1 MFLGI
6 LIRVRKLFARVNENR
21 TLIALREKC
30 LYLKFFWSL
39 ISRIRNEHRHL
50 LCKPLYSVGMP
61 GGNTDKKNSEDGHFL
76 RSVVH
81 RKIIKSVID
90 HSDCYQFNVFPAFGA

>member
-39 ISRIRNEHRHL
+39 YPVFGMNIDI
-50 LCKPLYSVGMP
+50 YSV
-61 GGNTDKKNSEDGHFL
+61 NLCIQLECREEIQTRKTQKTDTFYA
-76 RSVVH
+76 V
-81 RKIIKSVID
+81 
-90 HSDCYQFNVFPAFGA
+90 